1 MPKQKT
7 SRAAK
12 KRFKVTGAGKILR
25 RHAMK
30 SHQLE
35 KKSAKR
41 KRRFRHQDKVAASDV
56 REVRRMLGLRRGRT

>member
-7 SRAAK
+7 VSGAK
-12 KRFKVTGAGKILR
+12 KRFKLSATGKLLR

-30 SHQLE
+30 SHNLE

-41 KRRFRHQDKVAASDV
+41 RRSFRKDEDLAAADARSV
-56 REVRRMLGLRRGRT
+56 TRLLGR

>member
-7 SRAAK
+7 NSAAR
-12 KRFKVTGAGKILR
+12 KRFKVTGGGKLLR

-30 SHQLE
+30 SHNLE

-41 KRRFRHQDKVAASDV
+41 KRAFSRSEPVSDANAPNV
-56 REVRRMLGLRRGRT
+56 ERLLGRR

>member
-7 SRAAK
+7 NSAAK
-12 KRFKVTGAGKILR
+12 KRFKLSGAGKLLR

-30 SHQLE
+30 SHNLE

-41 KRRFRHQDKVAASDV
+41 RRSFRRDNAVNEGDAAAV
-56 REVRRMLGLRRGRT
+56 KKQLNL

>member
-7 SRAAK
+7 VSGAK
-12 KRFKVTGAGKILR
+12 KRFKVTGAGRLLR

-30 SHQLE
+30 SHNLE

-41 KRRFRHQDKVAASDV
+41 RRSFRKDNAVSGADERKIKKQ
-56 REVRRMLGLRRGRT
+56 LGMR

>member
-7 SRAAK
+7 NSAAK
-12 KRFKVTGAGKILR
+12 KRFKLTGAGRFLR

-30 SHQLE
+30 SHNLE

-41 KRRFRHQDKVAASDV
+41 RRSFRRDV
-56 REVRRMLGLRRGRT
+56 PVEGDAREVRRLLGR

>member
-7 SRAAK
+7 VSGAR
-12 KRFKVTGAGKILR
+12 KRFKVTAAGKLLR

-30 SHQLE
+30 SHNLE

-41 KRRFRHQDKVAASDV
+41 RRSFRRDNAVHEGNARSVEKQ
-56 REVRRMLGLRRGRT
+56 LNL

>member
-7 SRAAK
+7 NRAAK
-12 KRFKVTGAGKILR
+12 KRFKLTGGGRLLR

-30 SHQLE
+30 SHNLE

-41 KRRFRHQDKVAASDV
+41 RRSFRSDHPV
-56 REVRRMLGLRRGRT
+56 DGGDAREVRRLLGR

>member
-25 RHAMK
+25 RRAMK
-30 SHQLE
+30 SHLLE

-41 KRRFRHQDKVAASDV
+41 KRNFRRPAEVAGSDR
-56 REVRRMLGLRRGRT
+56 REVIRLLGGKKGGH